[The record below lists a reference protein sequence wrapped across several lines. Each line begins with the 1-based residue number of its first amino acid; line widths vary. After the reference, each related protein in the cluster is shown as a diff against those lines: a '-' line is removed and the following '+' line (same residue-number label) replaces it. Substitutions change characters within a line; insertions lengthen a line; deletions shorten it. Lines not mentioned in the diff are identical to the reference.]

1 MAIAWL
7 AFLDSLMAVSLIAA
21 GVIGAHYRIFGRQL
35 LFPYGGFQMLLMGF
49 FLGFV
54 AFLMGLIGIFATR
67 KSLNPSARARAKV
80 GTVIGLLVFVPALLL
95 VFTGPKVP
103 AINDITTD
111 FDHPPEFTHALEINQ
126 NYGRDMKYDRAKY
139 ADRQLRG
146 YGPLGPLKLPAPPD
160 EAFKTVQQT
169 AAQMPTWTITMT
181 DPATHT
187 LEGFSISSL
196 FHFRDDFVI
205 QVRPDAG
212 SGSLVEMRSKSRDGV
227 GDFGVN
233 YKRIKGFFA
242 AISPSASS

>member
-7 AFLDSLMAVSLIAA
+7 AFLDSLMAVAMIGA
-21 GVIGAHYRIFGRQL
+21 GIFGAHYRY
-35 LFPYGGFQMLLMGF
+35 FPPFSGFQMFLMGF
-49 FLGFV
+49 FLGFL
-54 AFLMGLIGIFATR
+54 AFLMGLIGILATR

-80 GTVIGLLVFVPALLL
+80 GTAVGLLVVIPILWLML
-95 VFTGPKVP
+95 TGPKVP

-111 FDHPPEFTHALEINQ
+111 FDNPPEFTHALEINQ
-126 NYGRDMKYDRAKY
+126 NHGRDMKYDRAKY

-146 YGPLGPLKLPAPPD
+146 YGPLAPLKLPVPPD

-187 LEGFSISSL
+187 IEGYSTSSL

-205 QVRPDAG
+205 QVRPDTG
-212 SGSLVEMRSKSRDGV
+212 SGSLVEMRSKSRDGI

-242 AISPSASS
+242 AISPSSSS